1 MNTRCALVTGAGSGI
16 GRGIALG
23 LARAGYNV
31 AIHYNSSEESA
42 LEAVRLAEGYGVRS
56 AAIGGSLASKAGVD
70 ALFCEYEKQL
80 GRLDLLVCNAG
91 VTKTAD
97 FDSLDEADFDLM
109 YSLDLKGSY
118 YCIAAAARLM
128 PRVGSGC
135 DVGDSGK
142 TERDGA
148 GCAAYSQTE
157 RDGAGSAAYS
167 QAERDG
173 AGCAAYSQTE
183 RDGAGCAA
191 HNQPERDGA
200 GSVAHNQ
207 PERGGAAHTN
217 RGMPDTDSRG
227 PSIVVIASNNAHMQ
241 TPRAAA
247 YASVKAG
254 LVQLARHSAA
264 ELAHL
269 GIRVNTI
276 SPGWTDTGSPR
287 LGKKE
292 DTYYKIP
299 LKRWCRPEEIADAV
313 IFLDSAAAASVTGAE
328 LVMDGGASLMSDRP
342 ERYWL

>member
-70 ALFCEYEKQL
+70 ALFCEYEKQF

-135 DVGDSGK
+135 DVGDSSKTERDGAGCAAHSQ

-157 RDGAGSAAYS
+157 RD
-167 QAERDG
+167 
-173 AGCAAYSQTE
+173 
-183 RDGAGCAA
+183 
-191 HNQPERDGA
+191 
-200 GSVAHNQ
+200 
-207 PERGGAAHTN
+207 GAAHTN

-299 LKRWCRPEEIADAV
+299 LKRWCRPEEVADAV

>member
-70 ALFCEYEKQL
+70 ALFCEYEKQF

-97 FDSLDEADFDLM
+97 FESLDEADFDLM
-109 YSLDLKGSY
+109 YSLDLKGAY

-148 GCAAYSQTE
+148 GCAAH
-157 RDGAGSAAYS
+157 
-167 QAERDG
+167 
-173 AGCAAYSQTE
+173 SQTE

-191 HNQPERDGA
+191 HSQTERDGT
-200 GSVAHNQ
+200 
-207 PERGGAAHTN
+207 AHTN

-299 LKRWCRPEEIADAV
+299 LKRWCRPEEVAAVV
-313 IFLDSAAAASVTGAE
+313 IFLASAAAASVTGAE

>member
-42 LEAVRLAEGYGVRS
+42 LEAVCLAEGYGVRS
-56 AAIGGSLASKAGVD
+56 AAIGGSLTSKAGVD
-70 ALFCEYEKQL
+70 ALFCEYEKQF

-97 FDSLDEADFDLM
+97 FDSLDETDFDLM
-109 YSLDLKGSY
+109 YSLDLKGAY

-148 GCAAYSQTE
+148 GSAAYSQTE

-167 QAERDG
+167 Q
-173 AGCAAYSQTE
+173 TE
-183 RDGAGCAA
+183 RD
-191 HNQPERDGA
+191 
-200 GSVAHNQ
+200 
-207 PERGGAAHTN
+207 GAAHTN

-299 LKRWCRPEEIADAV
+299 LKRWCRPEEVAAAV

>member
-31 AIHYNSSEESA
+31 AIHYNSSEKSA

-70 ALFCEYEKQL
+70 ALFCEYGKQF

-97 FDSLDEADFDLM
+97 FESLDEADFDLM

-148 GCAAYSQTE
+148 GSAAYSQTE
-157 RDGAGSAAYS
+157 RDGA
-167 QAERDG
+167 
-173 AGCAAYSQTE
+173 
-183 RDGAGCAA
+183 
-191 HNQPERDGA
+191 
-200 GSVAHNQ
+200 
-207 PERGGAAHTN
+207 AHTN
-217 RGMPDTDSRG
+217 RGMSDTDSRG

>member
-56 AAIGGSLASKAGVD
+56 AAIGGSLTSKAGVD
-70 ALFCEYEKQL
+70 ALFYEYEKQF

-97 FDSLDEADFDLM
+97 FESLDEVDFDLM
-109 YSLDLKGSY
+109 YSLDLKGAY

-148 GCAAYSQTE
+148 GCAT
-157 RDGAGSAAYS
+157 
-167 QAERDG
+167 
-173 AGCAAYSQTE
+173 YSQTE
-183 RDGAGCAA
+183 RDGAGCDA
-191 HNQPERDGA
+191 HNQPERD
-200 GSVAHNQ
+200 
-207 PERGGAAHTN
+207 GAAHTN

-299 LKRWCRPEEIADAV
+299 LKRWCRPEEVAAAV
-313 IFLDSAAAASVTGAE
+313 IFLDSTAAASVTGAE
-328 LVMDGGASLMSDRP
+328 LVMDGGASLISDRP

>member
-56 AAIGGSLASKAGVD
+56 AAIGGSLTSKAGVD
-70 ALFCEYEKQL
+70 ALFCEYEKQF

-97 FDSLDEADFDLM
+97 FESLDEADFDLM

-148 GCAAYSQTE
+148 GCAAHN
-157 RDGAGSAAYS
+157 
-167 QAERDG
+167 QA
-173 AGCAAYSQTE
+173 E

-191 HNQPERDGA
+191 HNQPERD
-200 GSVAHNQ
+200 
-207 PERGGAAHTN
+207 GAAHTN

-299 LKRWCRPEEIADAV
+299 LKRWCRPEEVAAAV

>member
-31 AIHYNSSEESA
+31 AIHYNSSGESA
-42 LEAVRLAEGYGVRS
+42 LKAVKISEKCGVRA
-56 AAIGGSLASKAGVD
+56 AAIGGSLTSKAGAD
-70 ALFCEYEKQL
+70 ALFCEYEKQF

-97 FDSLDEADFDLM
+97 FDSLDEVDFDLM

-157 RDGAGSAAYS
+157 RDGAG
-167 QAERDG
+167 
-173 AGCAAYSQTE
+173 CAAHSQTE

-191 HNQPERDGA
+191 HNQPERD
-200 GSVAHNQ
+200 
-207 PERGGAAHTN
+207 GAAHTN

-299 LKRWCRPEEIADAV
+299 LKRWCRPEEVAAAV